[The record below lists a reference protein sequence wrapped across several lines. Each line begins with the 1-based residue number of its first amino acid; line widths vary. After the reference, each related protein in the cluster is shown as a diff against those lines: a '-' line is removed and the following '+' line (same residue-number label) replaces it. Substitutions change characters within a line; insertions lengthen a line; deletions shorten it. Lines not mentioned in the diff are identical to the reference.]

1 MRRNNIPGFRSN
13 VRWKKIIAAIFY
25 LIMLGILLVPQ
36 GITFGDKLLVS
47 IEKIFG
53 MVIPLYADFNIK
65 NLRDK
70 LPLFKR
76 KKVGSTIIGTILFL
90 FVFQW

>member
-1 MRRNNIPGFRSN
+1 
-13 VRWKKIIAAIFY
+13 
-25 LIMLGILLVPQ
+25 MLGILLVPQ

-53 MVIPLYADFNIK
+53 MVIPFMLIFNIK

-76 KKVGSTIIGTILFL
+76 KKVGSTIVELSYF